1 MINVET
7 AKLNQLAVHK
17 VGNKH
22 RGENNFISQEPLQ
35 LNEELTQLLTEYFLK
50 PFTKTTEKFQFVHDV
65 DLAYNVINGISEDI
79 FSDKSLFFENSKNIL
94 RHLFDQS
101 SHPHIKSGDVFVAY
115 FNEMYHFGE
124 LVKAI
129 GIFKSERKDA
139 FLQVNE
145 KSKNLTLNTE
155 KGISVKKLDKGALI
169 LETQEGL
176 LVLSVDNNNY
186 DAEYWKKDFLK
197 VDYIKDE
204 NYETDAFLNLCKSF
218 AKDVIGEETKK
229 DEIDFVNHSVKFVE
243 SNPEISIDDFSDAL
257 FADEEIKTD
266 FIDYKK
272 AYEEEYE
279 IEIAD
284 SFRVSEIVLERQK
297 KSIKNAIR
305 LDTNIQLKFDFND
318 ADSME
323 KFVER
328 GYDEEKGMHFY
339 KVYYNEEIK

>member
-7 AKLNQLAVHK
+7 AKLSQLAIHK

-22 RGENNFISQEPLQ
+22 KGDAPFISKEPIKLDD
-35 LNEELTQLLTEYFLK
+35 ELTQLLSDYFLK
-50 PFTKTTEKFQFVHDV
+50 PFVKTTEKFQFVHEV
-65 DLAYNVINGISEDI
+65 DLAYNVLNGVSEDI
-79 FSDKSLFFENSKNIL
+79 FSDKSLFFDNSIKIV

-101 SHPHIKSGDVFVAY
+101 KHPHIKSGDLFVAY

-124 LVKAI
+124 QVQAL

-145 KSKNLTLNTE
+145 KNKNLEIHTE
-155 KGISVKKLDKGALI
+155 KGISVKKLDKGCLV
-169 LETQEGL
+169 LNTTEGL

-186 DAEYWKKDFLK
+186 DAEYWKNDFLNI
-197 VDYIKDE
+197 DYIKDE
-204 NYETDAFLNLCKSF
+204 NYETNAFLNLCKSF

-243 SNPEISIDDFSDAL
+243 NNEEISIDEFSNAL
-257 FADEEIKTD
+257 FSDEEIKGD
-266 FIDYKK
+266 FKDYRK
-272 AYEEEYE
+272 AFEEEFDL
-279 IEIAD
+279 EIAD
-284 SFRVSEIVLERQK
+284 SFHVSELVLEKQK

-318 ADSME
+318 ADSMA

-328 GYDEEKGMHFY
+328 GYDEEKEMHYY